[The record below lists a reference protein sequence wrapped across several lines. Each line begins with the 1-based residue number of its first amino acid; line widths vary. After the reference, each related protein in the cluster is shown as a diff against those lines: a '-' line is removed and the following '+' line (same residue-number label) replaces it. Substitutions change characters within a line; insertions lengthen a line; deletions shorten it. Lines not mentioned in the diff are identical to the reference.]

1 MTNLEPDH
9 NDTKQSNFTITNV
22 NVNILSKTPAKYTQK

>member
-1 MTNLEPDH
+1 MTNLEPDL
-9 NDTKQSNFTITNV
+9 NDTKQANFTLINV